1 MLKAKYIND
10 EKYTRIHKRLSE
22 KGTLNAKE
30 MQLHNALMQVKQQVD
45 NKLEGQEDIMKNEAF
60 FKRYLLQLVVQEF
73 KKNENIPLDFPTT
86 ETINNLIVN
95 EYLQQYQYR

>member
-1 MLKAKYIND
+1 
-10 EKYTRIHKRLSE
+10 LSE

-73 KKNENIPLDFPTT
+73 KKNENIPLDFSTT